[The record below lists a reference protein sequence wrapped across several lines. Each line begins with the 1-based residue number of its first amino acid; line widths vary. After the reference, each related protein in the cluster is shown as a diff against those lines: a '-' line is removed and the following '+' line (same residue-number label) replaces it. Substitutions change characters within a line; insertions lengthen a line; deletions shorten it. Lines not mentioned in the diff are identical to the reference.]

1 MNMHI
6 MSKGYFI
13 TSLLLFSLSAIAADV
28 VPYSVKSIKPIGAG
42 YVELVGPGKMNVN
55 GETILYEGTK
65 YISTKN
71 IDSMTGISGT
81 SKGCELHYSSENYS
95 ENISVTTQS
104 CDAIV
109 SIINIVN
116 K

>member
-1 MNMHI
+1 MI
-6 MSKGYFI
+6 KGYFTI
-13 TSLLLFSLSAIAADV
+13 SILLFSFTAIAADR
-28 VPYSVKSIKPIGAG
+28 VPYSVKSIKPIGTG
-42 YVELVGPGKMNVN
+42 YIELVAPGKININ
-55 GETILYEGTK
+55 GETIPYEGTK

-71 IDSMTGISGT
+71 IDSMTGNSGI
-81 SKGCELHYSSENYS
+81 SKGCILHYSSENYT

-104 CDAIV
+104 CNAII

>member
-1 MNMHI
+1 MN
-6 MSKGYFI
+6 KGYFI
-13 TSLLLFSLSAIAADV
+13 ASILLFSFSAIAADV
-28 VPYSVKSIKPIGAG
+28 VPYSVKTIKPIGAS
-42 YVELVGPGKMNVN
+42 YVELVGPGKIKVN
-55 GETILYEGTK
+55 GEIIPYEGTK

-81 SKGCELHYSSENYS
+81 SKGCMLHYSSENYT

-104 CDAIV
+104 CNTII

>member
-1 MNMHI
+1 MI
-6 MSKGYFI
+6 KGTLI
-13 TSLLLFSLSAIAADV
+13 ATILLFSFPVIAADI
-28 VPYSVKSIKPIGAG
+28 VPYSVKYIKPIGAG
-42 YVELVGPGKMNVN
+42 YIELVGPGKMQVN
-55 GETILYEGTK
+55 GETIPYEGSK

-71 IDSMTGISGT
+71 IDSMTGVNGT
-81 SKGCELHYSSENYS
+81 SKGCTLHYSSENYT

-104 CDAIV
+104 CNAII